1 MVNSR
6 LHVICGN
13 CGCNDMFEYE
23 VEKSE
28 TDEGSKFTV
37 SIHCNDC
44 STIHFLDKTINEKE

>member
-37 SIHCNDC
+37 SIH
-44 STIHFLDKTINEKE
+44 FLDKTIKEKE